1 MGGGRTKGGPR
12 RRRPSHPSKSHIS
25 IHQQASAYT
34 PPASSTDWAVPP
46 PDGPLPGGPVDAVAC
61 VGPASGGGP
70 RPPPDEAERVEYL
83 CALQALDSPRDPRFD
98 NITKLVR

>member
-34 PPASSTDWAVPP
+34 PPASSTDWAVSP
-46 PDGPLPGGPVDAVAC
+46 PDGPSPGGPVDAVAC

-98 NITKLVR
+98 DITKLVR